1 MVTVRQRVAFKE
13 VVNGSTLTNAMKIAK
28 YSPSAVKRTNKLT
41 RTKGWEEL
49 MQTFI
54 PDEELAI
61 KHNQQLN
68 SSKLTKLYF
77 DIDDDDEMIEEV
89 CRKLG
94 VELLYVK
101 ENKAKD
107 GKTANVKA
115 PDFFFRDLALDKAYK
130 VKGKYAGE
138 GNDGGGKT
146 LIINITGET
155 ASRYKILP
163 TLEDKGQG
171 I

>member
-1 MVTVRQRVAFKE
+1 MATLKQKVAFKE
-13 VVNGSTLTNAMKIAK
+13 VVNGSTLTKAMKTAG
-28 YSPSAVKRTNKLT
+28 YSVETSKRTNKLT
-41 RTKGWEEL
+41 ATRGWEEL

-68 SSKLTKLYF
+68 SSKLNKLYF
-77 DIDDDDEMIEEV
+77 DIDDEDEVIEDV
-89 CRKLG
+89 CKKLG

-101 ENKAKD
+101 VNKDKT

-115 PDFFFRDLALDKAYK
+115 ADFFFRDLALDKAYK
-130 VKGKYAGE
+130 VKGRYNEAE
-138 GNDGGGKT
+138 GGNKT

-155 ASRYKILP
+155 ASRYGILP
-163 TLEDKGQG
+163 ETKEL
-171 I
+171 